1 MELKDINFAAMPQTA
16 VNVVTK
22 PAEFF
27 KTMPKTG
34 GFLEPLV
41 FAVIMG
47 FIAGIIS
54 AILGLLGLTYDAS
67 YAGAW
72 SKLGM
77 IIVMPIA
84 VAIGSFIGAAI
95 LFVIWKLIGSQENY
109 ETAYRCGA
117 YLMALAPIVTI
128 LQIIPYIGI
137 VIYMAIYVYYLVIA
151 STQAHNIPS
160 QKAWLVFG
168 IIGVILALIGI
179 SGEYKVRN
187 LGSQYRKT
195 AEEIDKQYQQHL
207 EEARKQMEKA
217 RQEAGGNR

>member
-1 MELKDINFAAMPQTA
+1 MEVKDINFAAMPQTA

-54 AILGLLGLTYDAS
+54 AILGLLGLTYDAG
-67 YAGAW
+67 YTGAW
-72 SKLGM
+72 SMLGM

-95 LFVIWKLIGSQENY
+95 LFIIWKLIGSQENY

-117 YLMALAPIVTI
+117 YLMALAPIVVI
-128 LQIIPYIGI
+128 LRVIPYAGG
-137 VIYMAIYVYYLVIA
+137 VISMAIYVFFLVIA
-151 STQAHNIPS
+151 STQVHNIPS

-168 IIGVILALIGI
+168 IIGVILALMGI
-179 SGEYKVRN
+179 SGEYKARN
-187 LGSQYRKT
+187 LGSQYREK
-195 AEEIDKQYQQHL
+195 AEEINKQYQRHL
-207 EEARKQMEKA
+207 EEARKQMEKS
-217 RQEAGGNR
+217 RQEAAGN

>member
-16 VNVVTK
+16 LNVITK
-22 PAEFF
+22 PTEFF

-34 GFLEPLV
+34 GFLEPLI

-54 AILGLLGLTYDAS
+54 AVLGLLGLTYDAS
-67 YAGAW
+67 YAGAM
-72 SKLGM
+72 SHLGM
-77 IIVMPIA
+77 IVFIPIA

-117 YLMALAPIVTI
+117 YLMALAPITVI
-128 LQIIPYIGI
+128 LRVIPYAGG
-137 VIYMAIYVYYLVIA
+137 VLNMALYVYFLVIA
-151 STQAHNIPS
+151 STQVHNIPS
-160 QKAWLVFG
+160 QKAWLIFG
-168 IIGVILALIGI
+168 IIGVIFALIGI
-179 SGEYKVRN
+179 SGEYKARN

-195 AEEIDKQYQQHL
+195 AEEINKQYQQHL

-217 RQEAGGNR
+217 RQEAQGN